1 MPELPEVETI
11 RRGLAEHVC
20 GRTIADVVVHHP
32 RAIRHVLG
40 GEGEFRSEILGRTIV
55 GLGRRGKFLWLNLAD
70 PAVAAASASSGPTSQ
85 PAPQATPQ
93 AGDQVVVVHLGM
105 SGQMLIKDSNANSDD
120 PKFKHCRIQ
129 VRFDDDTQLWFVDQ
143 RTFGYWLP
151 TQLVDAGLGL
161 VPETAD
167 HIARDLLDPELKL
180 SEVAATMHSK
190 TLAVK
195 KLLLNQEIIAGIGN
209 IYADEM
215 LWFAA
220 INPNQPANTL
230 DPAALKNLLMAGR
243 TVMRAAVARGG
254 TSFDDLY
261 VNVNGESGYFD
272 VALHAYGQDGRP
284 CDRCGTILVK
294 EKFTNRSSHYC
305 PHCQPLVP

>member
-1 MPELPEVETI
+1 
-11 RRGLAEHVC
+11 
-20 GRTIADVVVHHP
+20 
-32 RAIRHVLG
+32 
-40 GEGEFRSEILGRTIV
+40 
-55 GLGRRGKFLWLNLAD
+55 
-70 PAVAAASASSGPTSQ
+70 
-85 PAPQATPQ
+85 
-93 AGDQVVVVHLGM
+93 
-105 SGQMLIKDSNANSDD
+105 
-120 PKFKHCRIQ
+120 
-129 VRFDDDTQLWFVDQ
+129 
-143 RTFGYWLP
+143 
-151 TQLVDAGLGL
+151 
-161 VPETAD
+161 
-167 HIARDLLDPELKL
+167 
-180 SEVAATMHSK
+180 MHSK

-261 VNVNGESGYFD
+261 VTVNGESGYFD
-272 VALHAYGQDGRP
+272 VELHAYGQDGRP